1 MDEMKKK
8 FELAEKAIA
17 VLTKVSFGLGSAI
30 FLVYCAKNGG
40 FPDGLSLADSL
51 RIFYIVAAF
60 SAGTLV
66 VYFFLMCLG
75 LSICHLL
82 YRLSGIPWIERMLR
96 WTADGGRV
104 ARRKVTE
111 LRRGPSEFFRTYKR
125 PRAFIYHVVF
135 PPIAAAFHG
144 VSVLTLIAVIGLVR
158 HDRLSWYV
166 RLVAAAIALGLWFII
181 FDVNRQRRGQMKF
194 VLPGPDAVKKAEKN
208 IRTGNL
214 TMSLVLPVAV
224 TFILGLF
231 GDSADRTMQILGF
244 RHEQAT
250 VYMRGTWSTVLA
262 RHGIEG
268 QDAQLAPYVSRYD
281 KVTVALTSF
290 GSSVTL
296 QFHDAGKTYTLRV
309 PAAEVL
315 VDPLAGTP
323 DLQRQKALPGK

>member
-1 MDEMKKK
+1 MDEIKKK
-8 FELAEKAIA
+8 LELAEKAIA
-17 VLTKVSFGLGSAI
+17 VLTKLSFGLGSVL

-75 LSICHLL
+75 LSICLFL
-82 YRLSGIPWIERMLR
+82 YRLSGMPCIERMLR
-96 WTADGGRV
+96 WMADGGRA
-104 ARRKVTE
+104 ARRKATV

-125 PRAFIYHVVF
+125 PHAFLYHVVF
-135 PPIAAAFHG
+135 PPIASAFHG
-144 VSVLTLIAVIGLVR
+144 VSVLTLIVVIGLVR

-166 RLVAAAIALGLWFII
+166 RLVAAAITLGLWFIML
-181 FDVNRQRRGQMKF
+181 DVNRQRRGQMKF
-194 VLPGPDAVKKAEKN
+194 VISGVDAVKRAEKN
-208 IRTGNL
+208 IKMGNL

-224 TFILGLF
+224 TFVLGLF
-231 GDSADRTMQILGF
+231 GDSADRTMKILGF
-244 RHEQAT
+244 RHEHAT

-268 QDAQLAPYVSRYD
+268 HAALLAPYVTRYD
-281 KVTVALTSF
+281 NVTVALTSF

-296 QFHDAGKTYTLRV
+296 QFHSHRVPHMQTLRI

-315 VDPLAGTP
+315 I
-323 DLQRQKALPGK
+323 DLLHDFSDNS